1 MIYKTII
8 KAMNIKNK
16 KNRGFGLI
24 EIIVST
30 FIITSAFLAFYFFY
44 QKALSI
50 EQKSTAFIQANLLLE
65 EGVDVAK
72 LFRDDSWQ
80 NNILSLSTSTP
91 YYLNFTGTT
100 WEATTTEILI
110 DPVFD
115 RTILFEDVF
124 RDANDN
130 ISSFGTYATGTLKL
144 TVRVEWLDRG
154 VIISQSMQT
163 YVADIFDN

>member
-1 MIYKTII
+1 
-8 KAMNIKNK
+8 MNIKNK
-16 KNRGFGLI
+16 KNKGFGLI

-30 FIITSAFLAFYFFY
+30 FIITTVLLSFYLFY
-44 QKALSI
+44 QKALII

-80 NNILSLSTSTP
+80 NNILSLATSTP

-110 DPVFD
+110 DPIFD
-115 RTILFEDVF
+115 RTIVFEDVF
-124 RDANDN
+124 RDTDDN
-130 ISSFGTYATGTLKL
+130 ISSSGTYATGTLKL
-144 TVRVEWLDRG
+144 TVQVDWLDRG
-154 VIISQSMQT
+154 ATFSQSMQT
-163 YVADIFDN
+163 YIADIFNN

>member
-1 MIYKTII
+1 
-8 KAMNIKNK
+8 
-16 KNRGFGLI
+16 LI

-30 FIITSAFLAFYFFY
+30 FIITTVLLSFYLFY

-50 EQKSTAFIQANLLLE
+50 EQRSTAFIQVNLLLE

-100 WEATTTEILI
+100 WEATTTEILV

-115 RTILFEDVF
+115 RTIIFEDVF
-124 RDANDN
+124 RDASDN
-130 ISSFGTYATGTLKL
+130 ISSSGTYATGTLKL
-144 TVRVEWLDRG
+144 TVQVDWLNRG
-154 VIISQSMQT
+154 VTFSQSMQT
-163 YVADIFDN
+163 YIADIFDN